1 MKILR
6 TERPVSSL
14 LYGSILF
21 LFTVAIG
28 ALFVLNYIL
37 FSNILNRGYTT
48 QLAKTTSQL
57 GSNLELTMSS
67 FRNTFNNVA
76 LTVLHAD
83 DLDSDDLDTKLATIF
98 SANNDITTIALFD
111 YDGDLIYSYME
122 SDLKPTANV
131 KEQSWFA
138 DAGTIN
144 KFTVPHVQN
153 LFPGKY
159 DWVMSISRRIAY
171 KKNGSIHP
179 AVLLMDI
186 KFSSIAAVCSG
197 AQSRNSGYV
206 YIVSND
212 DIIYHTN
219 QQLVLMGLWEED
231 PREVL
236 TQSINHSYISQ
247 HGEKRNMKHIIHM
260 PNENWYVVN
269 VAYLGELTHT
279 WRFYVARLILISL
292 IILLLIIPTCY
303 LFTRRITL
311 PLKKISKK
319 IYDINDSHLDV
330 TFDEDNSILEINMVS
345 ESINRLIA
353 YIKQLLWEQELKQI
367 ELRKAEFASLQTQ
380 ITPHFLYNILGSI
393 IWMIEDGKKRGAI
406 EMITALTDL
415 FKLNASTTASTIPLS
430 FELEYVNRYV
440 HIQSMRYGNKFKFS
454 IECEPETKA
463 LLCPRMI
470 LQPIIENAIEHGLST
485 LDSGKIL
492 VKARTDKGILE
503 ISVRDN
509 GVGMPEDTLNRLR
522 QSLMNTAGTIDSKPH
537 NKGHGIALR
546 NIHNRIRL
554 LYGDEYGLMIES
566 EEDEGTCVIV
576 CLPILH

>member
-6 TERPVSSL
+6 TERPVSRL

-21 LFTVAIG
+21 LFTIAIG

-76 LTVLHAD
+76 LTILHAD
-83 DLDSDDLDTKLATIF
+83 KLDSEDLNTKLSTVF

-111 YDGDLIYSYME
+111 YDGNLIYSYME
-122 SDLKPTANV
+122 SELKPTANV

-138 DAGTIN
+138 KAGNIN

-153 LFPGKY
+153 LFAGKY

-171 KKNGSIHP
+171 KKDGTVHP

-206 YIVSND
+206 YIVSDD
-212 DIIYHTN
+212 DIIYHTK

-231 PREVL
+231 PREVMS
-236 TQSINHSYISQ
+236 QSINHSYISQ
-247 HGEKRNMKHIIHM
+247 HDGKKYMQHITHM
-260 PNENWYVVN
+260 PYENWYVVN
-269 VAYLGELTHT
+269 VAYLDELSAT
-279 WRFYVARLILISL
+279 WQFYVARLIFISVFM
-292 IILLLIIPTCY
+292 LLVIIPTSY
-303 LFTRRITL
+303 LFTTRITL

-319 IYDINDSHLDV
+319 IYDINDRHLDV

-345 ESINRLIA
+345 ESINRLIT
-353 YIKQLLWEQELKQI
+353 YIKQLLREQELKQI

-393 IWMIEDGKKRGAI
+393 IWMIEDGKKQGAI

-440 HIQSMRYGNKFKFS
+440 HIQSMRYGNTFEFS
-454 IECEPETKA
+454 IECDPETKT

-485 LDSGKIL
+485 LDSGNIL
-492 VKARTDKGILE
+492 VKAQTKEDMLK

-509 GVGMPEDTLNRLR
+509 GVGMTEDTLDRLR
-522 QSLMNTAGTIDSKPH
+522 QSLINTTGTINSKPH
-537 NKGHGIALR
+537 NKAHGIALR

-554 LYGDEYGLMIES
+554 LYGDKYGLRIES

>member
-260 PNENWYVVN
+260 PNEN
-269 VAYLGELTHT
+269 
-279 WRFYVARLILISL
+279 
-292 IILLLIIPTCY
+292 
-303 LFTRRITL
+303 
-311 PLKKISKK
+311 
-319 IYDINDSHLDV
+319 
-330 TFDEDNSILEINMVS
+330 
-345 ESINRLIA
+345 
-353 YIKQLLWEQELKQI
+353 
-367 ELRKAEFASLQTQ
+367 
-380 ITPHFLYNILGSI
+380 
-393 IWMIEDGKKRGAI
+393 
-406 EMITALTDL
+406 
-415 FKLNASTTASTIPLS
+415 
-430 FELEYVNRYV
+430 
-440 HIQSMRYGNKFKFS
+440 
-454 IECEPETKA
+454 
-463 LLCPRMI
+463 
-470 LQPIIENAIEHGLST
+470 
-485 LDSGKIL
+485 
-492 VKARTDKGILE
+492 
-503 ISVRDN
+503 
-509 GVGMPEDTLNRLR
+509 
-522 QSLMNTAGTIDSKPH
+522 
-537 NKGHGIALR
+537 
-546 NIHNRIRL
+546 
-554 LYGDEYGLMIES
+554 
-566 EEDEGTCVIV
+566 
-576 CLPILH
+576 